1 MSKPSPA
8 KLPDAA
14 AREKIE
20 TSLNRNVLVEA
31 AAGTGKTSLMVRRI
45 LNLVGD

>member
-1 MSKPSPA
+1 MSKPSPV

-20 TSLNRNVLVEA
+20 TSLNRNVLVACERPSDCA
-31 AAGTGKTSLMVRRI
+31 TLATLAKS
-45 LNLVGD
+45 